1 MWLCGGNGKDEVRA
15 MELLAPAGGKEQLE
29 YAIRFG
35 ADAVYLACERFG
47 MRKRASNFKVD
58 DLPWVSA
65 YAHERGAAVHVACN
79 TVMHEGDLKE
89 LPAYFEAVQK
99 AGVDALIISDM
110 GAFALAKRYAPEVD
124 LHVSTQASV
133 SNSAA
138 ALAWHELGARRVV
151 CAREMSLADIAA
163 MHADL
168 PDSLEL
174 EVFAHGSMC
183 MSYSGRCIIS
193 DFLNGRP
200 ANGGHCTQPCRWEWK
215 LEEPS
220 RPGETF
226 TLEEDERAT
235 YLFSSRDLNMLEHL
249 KELEAA
255 GVDSI
260 KLEGRGRGAFYAA
273 TVTGAYRRVLDGED
287 PVAVASELETVSHHP
302 YGTGFFFGPAHQ
314 APYLRQSQSEWMW
327 VAEVLG
333 CEQVDEAGETGETA
347 ALGDD
352 EPGSGAAGAAV
363 CADRGET
370 GAAARP
376 ACEGAPAA
384 GEAPASNGA
393 PACEGAPEASEAPA
407 YEGAPACSE
416 VPVYEGAPTA
426 GEVPACEGASEAGA
440 VPACEGAPAYRVTFR
455 ARNRFDCA
463 SELEVLSPGR
473 ASEALHVRDLRWL
486 PAGADGEG
494 LDGGA
499 VTTIPVD
506 AVTRQMETYLMTC
519 DRPLRPHD
527 IVRARRKP
535 SEMPPE

>member
-1 MWLCGGNGKDEVRA
+1 

-47 MRKRASNFKVD
+47 MRKRASNFKVE

-163 MHADL
+163 THADL
-168 PDSLEL
+168 PASLEL

-220 RPGETF
+220 RPGEAF

-249 KELEAA
+249 DELEAA

-287 PVAVASELETVSHHP
+287 PATVASELETVSHHP

-327 VAEVLG
+327 VAEVLE
-333 CEQVDEAGETGETA
+333 CEQVGGASETA

-363 CADRGET
+363 CADYGGT

-376 ACEGAPAA
+376 ACEGAPACD
-384 GEAPASNGA
+384 EMPACSEA
-393 PACEGAPEASEAPA
+393 PACEG
-407 YEGAPACSE
+407 
-416 VPVYEGAPTA
+416 VPTA
-426 GEVPACEGASEAGA
+426 GAAHACEG
-440 VPACEGAPAYRVTFR
+440 VPAFRVTFR
-455 ARNRFDCA
+455 ARNRFDCS

-473 ASEALHVRDLRWL
+473 ASEALRVSDLRWL
-486 PAGADGEG
+486 PAGADGAAGEG
-494 LDGGA
+494 LDGEA
-499 VTTIPVD
+499 VAAVPVD

-519 DRPLRPHD
+519 DRPLRSHD

>member
-1 MWLCGGNGKDEVRA
+1 

-47 MRKRASNFKVD
+47 MRKRASNFKVE

-99 AGVDALIISDM
+99 SGVDALIISDM

-168 PDSLEL
+168 PASLEL

-235 YLFSSRDLNMLEHL
+235 YLFSSRDLNMLGHL

-333 CEQVDEAGETGETA
+333 CEQVDEAGETGSDA
-347 ALGDD
+347 A
-352 EPGSGAAGAAV
+352 
-363 CADRGET
+363 
-370 GAAARP
+370 
-376 ACEGAPAA
+376 
-384 GEAPASNGA
+384 A
-393 PACEGAPEASEAPA
+393 PACQ
-407 YEGAPACSE
+407 
-416 VPVYEGAPTA
+416 
-426 GEVPACEGASEAGA
+426 
-440 VPACEGAPAYRVTFR
+440 VTFR

-473 ASEALHVRDLRWL
+473 ASEPLHVRNLRWL
-486 PAGADGEG
+486 PAGSEDAADE
-494 LDGGA
+494 LA
-499 VTTIPVD
+499 QPVPVD

-519 DRPLRPHD
+519 DRPLRPHN

>member
-1 MWLCGGNGKDEVRA
+1 

-47 MRKRASNFKVD
+47 MRKRASNFKVE
-58 DLPWVSA
+58 DLPWVST

-99 AGVDALIISDM
+99 SGVDALIISDM

-235 YLFSSRDLNMLEHL
+235 YLFSSRDLN
-249 KELEAA
+249 
-255 GVDSI
+255 S
-260 KLEGRGRGAFYAA
+260 
-273 TVTGAYRRVLDGED
+273 T
-287 PVAVASELETVSHHP
+287 
-302 YGTGFFFGPAHQ
+302 
-314 APYLRQSQSEWMW
+314 
-327 VAEVLG
+327 
-333 CEQVDEAGETGETA
+333 
-347 ALGDD
+347 
-352 EPGSGAAGAAV
+352 
-363 CADRGET
+363 
-370 GAAARP
+370 
-376 ACEGAPAA
+376 
-384 GEAPASNGA
+384 
-393 PACEGAPEASEAPA
+393 
-407 YEGAPACSE
+407 
-416 VPVYEGAPTA
+416 
-426 GEVPACEGASEAGA
+426 
-440 VPACEGAPAYRVTFR
+440 
-455 ARNRFDCA
+455 
-463 SELEVLSPGR
+463 
-473 ASEALHVRDLRWL
+473 
-486 PAGADGEG
+486 
-494 LDGGA
+494 
-499 VTTIPVD
+499 
-506 AVTRQMETYLMTC
+506 
-519 DRPLRPHD
+519 
-527 IVRARRKP
+527 
-535 SEMPPE
+535 

>member
-1 MWLCGGNGKDEVRA
+1 

-47 MRKRASNFKVD
+47 MRKRASNFKVE

-65 YAHERGAAVHVACN
+65 YAHERGVAVHVACN

-110 GAFALAKRYAPEVD
+110 GAFALAKHYAPEVD

-151 CAREMSLADIAA
+151 CAREMSLADIVA

-249 KELEAA
+249 KELESA

-287 PVAVASELETVSHHP
+287 PAAVASELETVSHHP

-333 CEQVDEAGETGETA
+333 CEQVDEAGE
-347 ALGDD
+347 
-352 EPGSGAAGAAV
+352 
-363 CADRGET
+363 
-370 GAAARP
+370 
-376 ACEGAPAA
+376 
-384 GEAPASNGA
+384 
-393 PACEGAPEASEAPA
+393 A
-407 YEGAPACSE
+407 YQA
-416 VPVYEGAPTA
+416 
-426 GEVPACEGASEAGA
+426 
-440 VPACEGAPAYRVTFR
+440 TFR
-455 ARNRFDCA
+455 ARNRFDCS

-473 ASEALHVRDLRWL
+473 ASEALHVSDLRWM
-486 PAGADGEG
+486 PAGADGAAGES
-494 LDGGA
+494 LDGEA
-499 VTTIPVD
+499 VAAVPVD

>member
-1 MWLCGGNGKDEVRA
+1 

-58 DLPWVSA
+58 DLPWVCA

-79 TVMHEGDLKE
+79 TVMHEDDLKE

-99 AGVDALIISDM
+99 AGADALIISDM
-110 GAFALAKRYAPEVD
+110 GAFALAKRYAPGVD

-168 PDSLEL
+168 PESLEL

-249 KELEAA
+249 GELEVA

-287 PVAVASELETVSHHP
+287 PAAVASELETVSHHP

-327 VAEVLG
+327 VAEVLE
-333 CEQVDEAGETGETA
+333 CEQVDEAGEA
-347 ALGDD
+347 VALSAD
-352 EPGSGAAGAAV
+352 EPGSDAAGAAV
-363 CADRGET
+363 CADRGGT
-370 GAAARP
+370 DATARL
-376 ACEGAPAA
+376 
-384 GEAPASNGA
+384 
-393 PACEGAPEASEAPA
+393 ASE
-407 YEGAPACSE
+407 
-416 VPVYEGAPTA
+416 
-426 GEVPACEGASEAGA
+426 EAAHA
-440 VPACEGAPAYRVTFR
+440 VAYRVTFR

-463 SELEVLSPGR
+463 SELEVLSPGC
-473 ASEALHVRDLRWL
+473 ASEPLHVRDLRWL
-486 PAGADGEG
+486 PVQTSGGEG
-494 LDGGA
+494 ACADA
-499 VTTIPVD
+499 EVAAPVSVD
-506 AVTRQMETYLMTC
+506 AVTRQMETYRMTC
-519 DRPLRPHD
+519 DRPLRPYD

>member
-1 MWLCGGNGKDEVRA
+1 

-47 MRKRASNFKVD
+47 MRKRASNFKVE

-65 YAHERGAAVHVACN
+65 YAHERGVAVHVACN
-79 TVMHEGDLKE
+79 TVMHEDDLKE

-138 ALAWHELGARRVV
+138 ALAWHELGACRVV

-168 PDSLEL
+168 PASLEL

-287 PVAVASELETVSHHP
+287 PAEVASELETVSHHP

-327 VAEVLG
+327 VAEVLE
-333 CEQVDEAGETGETA
+333 CEELEAG
-347 ALGDD
+347 
-352 EPGSGAAGAAV
+352 
-363 CADRGET
+363 
-370 GAAARP
+370 
-376 ACEGAPAA
+376 
-384 GEAPASNGA
+384 
-393 PACEGAPEASEAPA
+393 
-407 YEGAPACSE
+407 
-416 VPVYEGAPTA
+416 
-426 GEVPACEGASEAGA
+426 VPACD
-440 VPACEGAPAYRVTFR
+440 GAPAYQVTFR

-473 ASEALHVRDLRWL
+473 ASEPLHVRDLRWV
-486 PAGADGEG
+486 PVRASGGEGACAGAA
-494 LDGGA
+494 GA
-499 VTTIPVD
+499 GPVPVD
-506 AVTRQMETYLMTC
+506 VVTRQMETYLMTC

>member
-1 MWLCGGNGKDEVRA
+1 

-47 MRKRASNFKVD
+47 MRKRASNFKVE

-79 TVMHEGDLKE
+79 TVMHEDDLKE

-287 PVAVASELETVSHHP
+287 PATVASELETVSHHP

-333 CEQVDEAGETGETA
+333 CEQADEAGEAA
-347 ALGDD
+347 ALSAD
-352 EPGSGAAGAAV
+352 EPGSDAAGAAV
-363 CADRGET
+363 CADCGDT

-376 ACEGAPAA
+376 EGEGAPACD
-384 GEAPASNGA
+384 EMPACSEA
-393 PACEGAPEASEAPA
+393 PACEG
-407 YEGAPACSE
+407 
-416 VPVYEGAPTA
+416 VPTA
-426 GEVPACEGASEAGA
+426 GAAHACEG
-440 VPACEGAPAYRVTFR
+440 VPAYRVTFR
-455 ARNRFDCA
+455 ARNRFDCS

-473 ASEALHVRDLRWL
+473 ASEALHVHDLRWL
-486 PAGADGEG
+486 SAGADGAAGEG
-494 LDGGA
+494 LNDKA
-499 VTTIPVD
+499 VAAVPVD